1 VLPTS
6 PVDDF
11 RMSGQR
17 HIVLVRHARP
27 SFDTL
32 RPIQGPELAAA
43 IAEYDACGIDPERI
57 EGAQALAITRFM
69 AGRVATLV
77 SSDLPRS
84 IESAWAFFPGLDL
97 SDADPLYREAGLPA
111 KVPIPLA
118 WLKLSFSSFAAVMRV
133 LWLFGLS
140 SEAEAYAEARVRA
153 VQAAHRL
160 DQLAHRSGLVV
171 LVGHGFQNRLIGRAL
186 KKGGWQTE
194 SRQGDGYGACTTF
207 SSRINEA

>member
-1 VLPTS
+1 
-6 PVDDF
+6 VDDF

-43 IAEYDACGIDPERI
+43 IAEYDACGIDPERF

-84 IESAWAFFPGLDL
+84 VESARVFFPGLDL

-111 KVPIPLA
+111 KVPIPLS
-118 WLKLSFSSFAAVMRV
+118 WLKLSFSSFAAAMRV

-140 SEAEAYAEARVRA
+140 SEAEAYAGARARA
-153 VQAAHRL
+153 LEAAHRL
-160 DQLAHRSGLVV
+160 DQLAHRSGFVV

-186 KKGGWQTE
+186 RKSGWGTE
-194 SRQGDGYGACTTF
+194 SRQGNGYGACTTF
-207 SSRINEA
+207 SSKDK